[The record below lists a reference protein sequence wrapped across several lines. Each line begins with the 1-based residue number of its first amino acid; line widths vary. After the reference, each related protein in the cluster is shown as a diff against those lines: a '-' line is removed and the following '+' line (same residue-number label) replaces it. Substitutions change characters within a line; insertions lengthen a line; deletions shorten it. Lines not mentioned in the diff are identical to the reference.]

1 MITIAKK
8 KDKTHEQDDN
18 VNRIEIVAIE
28 VKYKYIMHARQDDDT
43 YNDLNKVHACYNL
56 GWYTFIN
63 VIQIC
68 QRIRLET
75 QNIRSTTNC
84 KSSSW

>member
-28 VKYKYIMHARQDDDT
+28 VKYKYIMHAR
-43 YNDLNKVHACYNL
+43 
-56 GWYTFIN
+56 
-63 VIQIC
+63 
-68 QRIRLET
+68 
-75 QNIRSTTNC
+75 
-84 KSSSW
+84 